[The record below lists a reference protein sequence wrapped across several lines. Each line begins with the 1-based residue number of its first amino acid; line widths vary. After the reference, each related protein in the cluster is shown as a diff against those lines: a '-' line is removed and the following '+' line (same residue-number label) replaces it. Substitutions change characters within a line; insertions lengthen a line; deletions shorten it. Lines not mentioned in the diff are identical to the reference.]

1 MNASPLKPR
10 FSINTLVK
18 YPFLNA
24 SITWMREQNVNPMEG
39 LHAHITMLDRIRD
52 LVKDAL
58 DNKESTASLMPDS
71 EVTLYLYPWLR
82 IILSVMGIPR
92 LVYKV
97 ANLVSKHYG
106 LQLERDDSNTIHMV
120 AIDQG
125 IKVGV
130 VPREE
135 MFSYKTV
142 SFPFKIEFLDYLA
155 FVSKFKA
162 PPWKLVNRLLTR
174 GNVFLRSHDI
184 ARLIEEHLKEKMME
198 ITRVSIDDGLKK
210 AIEADPLVKPF
221 IDRLVA
227 TTNEKLEASGSFGTE
242 FSGPVDDTAFPPCI
256 NFILDK
262 NQKGVNLAHTERLF
276 FVFFLLTIGKTTSE
290 VVDLFRNQPDFNEKI
305 TVYQVEFAAGKQG
318 KKVQYR
324 PHNCMTLQSLG
335 ICKKDDATFGSEF
348 CANPRFPFK
357 NPLTFYNRMVKW
369 KAKRA
374 GGGQKQATTGGE
386 PAREVQK
393 K

>member
-1 MNASPLKPR
+1 MNAPQANPR
-10 FSINTLVK
+10 FSINTLAK

-24 SITWMREQNVNPMEG
+24 SITWMRQQDINPMEG
-39 LHAHITMLDRIRD
+39 LYAHVTMLDRIRD
-52 LVKDAL
+52 LVSDAL
-58 DNKESTASLMPDS
+58 ENKETTESLRPDS

-82 IILSVMGIPR
+82 IILSIMGIPR

-106 LQLERDDSNTIHMV
+106 IQLDREDPLSLRMV
-120 AIDQG
+120 ALDQG
-125 IKVGV
+125 FKVDA
-130 VPREE
+130 VPKEE
-135 MFSYKTV
+135 IPAYKTV
-142 SFPFKIEFLDYLA
+142 SFPFKIQFLDYLT

-162 PPWKLVNRLLTR
+162 PPWKLVNRLLTK
-174 GNVFLRSHDI
+174 GQVYLRSHDI
-184 ARLIEEHLKEKMME
+184 ARMIEEHLKEKTME
-198 ITRVSIDDGLKK
+198 ITKIPIDDGFKK
-210 AIEADPLVKPF
+210 AIDADPLVKPF

-227 TTNEKLEASGSFGTE
+227 TTNEKLEAAGMSGTE
-242 FSGPVDDTAFPPCI
+242 FSGPVDDSAFPPCI
-256 NFILDK
+256 NFIIDK

-276 FVFFLLTIGKTTSE
+276 FVFFLLTIGKTTGE

-318 KKVQYR
+318 KKTQYK

-335 ICKKDDATFGSEF
+335 ICKKDDPAFGSEF
-348 CANPRFPFK
+348 CASPKFPFK

-374 GGGQKQATTGGE
+374 DGQGQPPVEPKHAPEAT
-386 PAREVQK
+386 K
-393 K
+393 